1 MALLSSVARHLLS
14 LRNST
19 SYFVGHH
26 PCRPEHLV
34 SCSTLDGFRSQAQTE
49 LQNCWHQPALLR
61 AFNTGTHNLLIAHSS
76 QAPGDSPEGW
86 RAPAGLHAL
95 RTQMLRTAP
104 QPQLHNLQWQRKV
117 NSGGA
122 RKIIEQQE
130 ADEKEQAQLKAKQT
144 KFDRSL
150 GARKAKTAEHQ
161 SVIAHMSDVRT
172 PRSLL
177 NKSQQQKWEV
187 VEFHPDSTIIETT
200 KTPEQLNL
208 QPRDISIFATNKLGV
223 QAQRATITPRN
234 GAVLFRTEIAKA
246 IIYKDRAVLFHSRR
260 LKDTVHI
267 AQTIAATIGAET
279 AAPFEFRVLEALLA
293 ETAHHFEGKSRRLS
307 FLAESIVTEVSHS
320 LRASTGELQRLLP
333 IQRALTEMQH
343 DVKEAREAIAEVAD
357 NNAILAAVCL
367 SEGANA
373 LDWSTTSHKPLH
385 MQTAHMRIAAALLE
399 SYERQV
405 QSVEGALKEMV
416 ENMDSTRDVWAM
428 QLDTIRNRI
437 IRVELLVAVASF
449 SLMMSTVPASFFG
462 MNLTSGLEDAP
473 ATFWPVVTSS
483 VTCSAITFVLIY
495 GYWKFWPNR
504 RHRRRVKD
512 MAAMRDL
519 LVHHMDDL
527 DDIMDRLH
535 LHSDIG
541 KKDFQRLV
549 MSAVD
554 DITLDEAD
562 LLYRVFDTNRDGFVE
577 MTELV
582 RAGDKLAVLSD
593 DHHQWNYYNK
603 ERFD

>member
-1 MALLSSVARHLLS
+1 MHSADLPFYHQ
-14 LRNST
+14 ST
-19 SYFVGHH
+19 
-26 PCRPEHLV
+26 
-34 SCSTLDGFRSQAQTE
+34 
-49 LQNCWHQPALLR
+49 
-61 AFNTGTHNLLIAHSS
+61 
-76 QAPGDSPEGW
+76 
-86 RAPAGLHAL
+86 
-95 RTQMLRTAP
+95 RTATTT
-104 QPQLHNLQWQRKV
+104 
-117 NSGGA
+117 GGA
-122 RKIIEQQE
+122 RKIIDEQKKDEEKQKAKEQE
-130 ADEKEQAQLKAKQT
+130 ATHSGT
-144 KFDRSL
+144 KFDRSMK
-150 GARKAKTAEHQ
+150 ARKANNSEHQ

-177 NKSQQQKWEV
+177 KSSEKMKWEV
-187 VEFHPDSTIIETT
+187 VEFHPDQTIIETT
-200 KTPEQLNL
+200 RTPEQLEL
-208 QPRDISIFATNKLGV
+208 QPRDISIFATNRLGV
-223 QAQRATITPRN
+223 TAQRATISPRN
-234 GAVLFRTEIAKA
+234 KAVLFRTETAKA
-246 IIYKDRAVLFHSRR
+246 IIFKDRAVLFHSRR

-267 AQTIAATIGAET
+267 AQTISATIAAESS
-279 AAPFEFRVLEALLA
+279 APFEFRVLEALLA
-293 ETAHHFEGKSRRLS
+293 ETAHHFESKSRRLS

-320 LRASTGELQRLLP
+320 LRASTGEIQRLLP

-367 SEGANA
+367 TEGATA

-462 MNLTSGLEDAP
+462 MNLTSGLEDA
-473 ATFWPVVTSS
+473 ASTFWPVVYTSLA
-483 VTCSAITFVLIY
+483 TSAATFVVVY
-495 GYWKFWPNR
+495 GYWRWWPNR
-504 RHRRRVKD
+504 RHKRRVKD

-519 LVHHMDDL
+519 LVHHVDDL
-527 DDIMDRLH
+527 DDIMDKLQH
-535 LHSDIG
+535 GTYIG
-541 KKDFQRLV
+541 KKEFQKLV

-554 DITLDEAD
+554 DITADEAD
-562 LLYRVFDTNRDGFVE
+562 LLYRVFDTNRDGFLE

-582 RAGDKLAVLSD
+582 KAGDKLAVLSD
-593 DHHQWNYYNK
+593 EHQWNYYNS
-603 ERFD
+603 ERYD